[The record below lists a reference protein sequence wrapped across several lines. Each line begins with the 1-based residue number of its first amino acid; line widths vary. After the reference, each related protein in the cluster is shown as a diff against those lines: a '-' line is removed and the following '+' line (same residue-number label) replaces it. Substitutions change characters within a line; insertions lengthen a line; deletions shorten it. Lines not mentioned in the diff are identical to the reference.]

1 MTLARVCCLGLLA
14 QILSALNTSGFAND
28 LDVNNPTGSQGLIM
42 IDKLGGYVRFFD
54 PSSLA
59 ELSSL
64 TIVGT
69 PHELAISAD
78 HKLAFVPDYGDGVY
92 GRNPKPGHSIAVIDL
107 ASRKVVDTIDISP
120 HRAPHGLQVDSA
132 GLLYASC
139 DLSRKLLVIDPKQ
152 RSVLAAIDTDGTG
165 HWAAVLPDGSKA
177 YVANKNDRRFVTVI
191 DIPNRRIAGTVAMPN
206 GTQGITASPDGKQVL
221 ALDLTEP
228 KIAVIDTATDKVTG
242 HIAISGATKGLWR
255 ARYSPDGKRLLV
267 SSSAE
272 NNVHVLDART
282 PDGEQQVVKTG
293 RTPFGITFTPDSRTA
308 LIGNHGDGS
317 VDVVDLDTLKV
328 TRRFKAGTGIEALSY
343 F

>member
-1 MTLARVCCLGLLA
+1 MKLARMCCLSLLA
-14 QILSALNTSGFAND
+14 IGAGALAKD

-54 PSSLA
+54 PQSLT

-69 PHELAISAD
+69 PHELAISPD
-78 HKLAFVPDYGDGVY
+78 HKVAYVPDYGDGVY

-107 ASRKVVDTIDISP
+107 ATRKLVDTIDVGP
-120 HRAPHGLQVDSA
+120 HQAPHGLQVDA
-132 GLLYASC
+132 NGLLYASC

-152 RSVLAAIDTDGTG
+152 RKVLAAIDTDGTG

-177 YVANKNDRRFVTVI
+177 YVANKNDRRFVSII
-191 DIPNRRIAGTVAMPN
+191 DLTSRKMTGSIEMPN
-206 GTQGITASPDGKQVL
+206 GTQGITASPDGNQVL
-221 ALDLTEP
+221 AIDLTEP

-242 HIAISGATKGLWR
+242 HIAIADAKRGLWR

-272 NNVHVLDART
+272 NTVHVLDAQNPGGAQHT
-282 PDGEQQVVKTG
+282 IKTG
-293 RTPFGITFTPDSRTA
+293 RTPFGIAFTPDSRTA

-317 VDVVDLDTLKV
+317 VDVLDLQTLQLV
-328 TRRFKAGTGIEALSY
+328 RNFKAGAGIEALS
-343 F
+343 FF